1 MSPRNAPKQDEPT
14 ATGPMVR
21 FGEAARAAG
30 VTESQLQYYLYMQV
44 AEPSATSEAG
54 QRLFSPAAIKR
65 IRMIKLLN
73 DSGYPLREIREIFML
88 GKSATGRRR
97 RGR

>member
-1 MSPRNAPKQDEPT
+1 MAKSTRKTLEEK
-14 ATGPMVR
+14 GLYR
-21 FGEAARAAG
+21 FGEAAKMAG
-30 VTESQLQYYLYMQV
+30 VSPNQLQYYLYMQV
-44 AEPSATSEAG
+44 AEHSAESDAG

-88 GKSATGRRR
+88 GNSATGRPPQER
-97 RGR
+97 

>member
-1 MSPRNAPKQDEPT
+1 
-14 ATGPMVR
+14 
-21 FGEAARAAG
+21 
-30 VTESQLQYYLYMQV
+30 MQV
-44 AEPSATSEAG
+44 AEHSAESDAG

-88 GKSATGRRR
+88 GNSATGRPPQER
-97 RGR
+97 

>member
-1 MSPRNAPKQDEPT
+1 
-14 ATGPMVR
+14 MVR
-21 FGEAARAAG
+21 FGEAARLAG
-30 VTESQLQYYLYMQV
+30 VTESQLQYYLYMRV

-54 QRLFSPAAIKR
+54 QRLFSPAAIQR

-88 GKSATGRRR
+88 GSAGVAKGR
-97 RGR
+97 RGRTD